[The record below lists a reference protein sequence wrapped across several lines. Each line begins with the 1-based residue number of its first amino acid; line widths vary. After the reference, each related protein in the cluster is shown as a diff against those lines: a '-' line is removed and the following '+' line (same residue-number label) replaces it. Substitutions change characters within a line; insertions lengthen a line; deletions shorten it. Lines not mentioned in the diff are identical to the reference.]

1 MLVGITGGTGF
12 IGRVLLLRHLAA
24 GDTVRLLSR
33 RSIYDMAL
41 PDSVQIFHGDL
52 TGPVEFLVPFV
63 DGIDILY
70 HCVAEIK
77 DQTKMY
83 SVNVKG
89 TQNLCIAAGQRIGH
103 WVQLSSVGAYGSQYS
118 GIVTEETPL
127 NPVGIY
133 EKTKTESDQ
142 IVINAARRGSFTY
155 SILRPSNV
163 FGPTMTN
170 QSLFQMIAM
179 INKGFFFFIG
189 KLGASANY
197 IHVDNVVEGLV
208 RCGKLHAARGQIYNL
223 SDHRTI
229 KEFVAIIADELH
241 KPVPRLR
248 LPEMP
253 VRWMAKLCGKLPHFP
268 LTESRVNALTN
279 RSSYSTERIQSELGY
294 VHHVSMEDGLRQMV
308 KAWKQATRKT
318 HHL

>member
-1 MLVGITGGTGF
+1 MYVGITGGTGF
-12 IGRVLLLRHLAA
+12 IGKTLVLRHLAA

-41 PDSVQIFHGDL
+41 PNSVQVFDGDL
-52 TGPVEFLVPFV
+52 TGPVEFLIPFV
-63 DGIDILY
+63 DGVDVLY
-70 HCVAEIK
+70 HCAGEIK

-83 SVNVKG
+83 SVHVKG
-89 TQNLCIAAGQRIGH
+89 AKNLCVAADHRIGH
-103 WVQLSSVGAYGSQYS
+103 WVQLSSVGAYGPQYS

-127 NPVGIY
+127 NPVGVY

-142 IVINAARRGSFTY
+142 LVTDAARRGAFTY

-208 RCGKLHAARGQIYNL
+208 QCGKMDAARGQIYNI
-223 SDHRTI
+223 SDYRTI
-229 KEFVAIIADELH
+229 EEFVAVIADELR
-241 KPVPRLR
+241 KPMPSLR

-253 VRWMAKLCGKLPHFP
+253 VRWVARLCERLPHFP

-279 RSSYSTERIQSELGY
+279 RSVYSIERIQYELEY
-294 VHHVSMEDGLRQMV
+294 VHLVSMEGGLRQMV
-308 KAWKQATRKT
+308 KAWKCVA
-318 HHL
+318 

>member
-12 IGRVLLLRHLAA
+12 IGRALMRRHLAA

-33 RSIYDMAL
+33 RSGDNMAL
-41 PDSVQIFHGDL
+41 LDAVQVFHGDL
-52 TGPVEFLVPFV
+52 TGAVGPLVPFV
-63 DGIDILY
+63 DGINVLY
-70 HCVAEIK
+70 HCAGEIR
-77 DQTKMY
+77 DLTRMY
-83 SVNVKG
+83 SVHVTG
-89 TQNLCIAAGQRIGH
+89 TKNLCFAAGHRIGH
-103 WVQLSSVGAYGSQYS
+103 WVQLSSVGTYGPHFS
-118 GIVTEETPL
+118 GSVTEETLL

-133 EKTKTESDQ
+133 EKTKTKSDQ
-142 IVINAARRGSFTY
+142 IVMNAVRKGAFTY

-179 INKGFFFFIG
+179 INKGLYFFIG
-189 KLGASANY
+189 NPGVSANY

-208 RCGKLHAARGQIYNL
+208 RCGKMSAARGRIYNL

-229 KEFVAIIADELH
+229 EEFVKSIANYLR
-241 KPVPRLR
+241 KPLPRLR

-268 LTESRVNALTN
+268 LTESRVNVLTN
-279 RSSYSTERIQSELGY
+279 RSVYSIERIQHELKY
-294 VHHVSMEDGLRQMV
+294 THQVTMEDGLCQMV

-318 HHL
+318 HQL